1 MFFLLVFVANK
12 PLNVQKFS
20 FCDKTIQKK
29 YHIFMLRLKLKND
42 FCNKFC

>member
-20 FCDKTIQKK
+20 FCDKTIQKNI
-29 YHIFMLRLKLKND
+29 IFKVEAK
-42 FCNKFC
+42 K